1 MLPFVVGLQL
11 GQLNRSK
18 NMYQNLLSNTL
29 VSAEGTYTTRS
40 VAVHGFP
47 ARARLTHSVHIEY
60 HWQELWRALVLL
72 LDFLASKLDILLTTG
87 GVELLVNE
95 VRNMIVSIN
104 AVSPLP

>member
-1 MLPFVVGLQL
+1 
-11 GQLNRSK
+11 
-18 NMYQNLLSNTL
+18 MYQNLLSDTV

-40 VAVHGFP
+40 VAVHASP
-47 ARARLTHSVHIEY
+47 ARAGLIHSVHTEY

-95 VRNMIVSIN
+95 VRNMIVSIA